1 MPLSEERSYPSCAE
15 LGKARHCLREPK
27 VEVVAIFPEDSH
39 SPIIYPEAL
48 VTAGTNPNASNFLSF
63 LSSPEDG
70 EIFELQ
76 GFTA

>member
-1 MPLSEERSYPSCAE
+1 
-15 LGKARHCLREPK
+15 
-27 VEVVAIFPEDSH
+27 VVGIFPEDSH

-76 GFTA
+76 GFTVLP